1 MLNNRGEQI
10 MSWSVWY
17 SQVLELCSSQ
27 KEKAILKKSGKT
39 LFSFFEKKIDPRSAA
54 EFFKSTI

>member
-1 MLNNRGEQI
+1 

-17 SQVLELCSSQ
+17 SQVLELCTSQ